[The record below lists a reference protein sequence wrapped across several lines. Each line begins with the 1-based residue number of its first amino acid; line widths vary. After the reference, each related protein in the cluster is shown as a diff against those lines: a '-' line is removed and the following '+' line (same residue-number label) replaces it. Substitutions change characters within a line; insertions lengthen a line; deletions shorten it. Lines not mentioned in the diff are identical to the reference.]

1 MFPVVLLV
9 CLTFH
14 TRCTG
19 FKGYRNSTGVI
30 MVATELTLAVPY
42 NLLVEGTSCFFAL
55 SCEFLSWKLGL
66 PVTLWTQKSWCACS
80 AEGYI

>member
-1 MFPVVLLV
+1 
-9 CLTFH
+9 
-14 TRCTG
+14 
-19 FKGYRNSTGVI
+19 